1 MKGIVIHHQG
11 KIWRALQG
19 RTSVGRFSVLAVTP
33 VPFKQKETSRGF
45 TARRPVYFVFSVG
58 GRTIA
63 TSQNVTVR
71 NGRRYPG
78 VEHWFMRSESRQRLE
93 VCELHQDSTATV
105 LA

>member
-1 MKGIVIHHQG
+1 MKGIVIHYQG

-19 RTSVGRFSVLAVTP
+19 RSSVGRFAVLPVTP
-33 VPFKQKETSRGF
+33 VPLKQEESTRAF
-45 TARRPVYFVFSVG
+45 AARRPLYFVFSVG

-78 VEHWFMRSESRQRLE
+78 VEHWFMRSESQQHFE
-93 VCELHQDSTATV
+93 VNELQQPSAATS
-105 LA
+105 

>member
-19 RTSVGRFSVLAVTP
+19 RSSVGRFAVLAITP
-33 VPFKQKETSRGF
+33 VPFKQDETSRGF
-45 TARRPVYFVFSVG
+45 AARRPVFFVFSVG

-78 VEHWFMRSESRQRLE
+78 VEHWFMRSESLE
-93 VCELHQDSTATV
+93 HFEVNELQPPSSATV
-105 LA
+105 